1 MKNSRIA
8 LSLVAVLAL
17 AGCGAG
23 SSAADKEPVKNGDD
37 KSPLAEYMGDGF
49 INNSGGGMVTTRA
62 IGGPNESSEEQLA
75 KQRKIEESTA
85 ACMKSAGFDYVVV
98 PPEQKGKGK
107 FDEAFSLPPDKFAEQ
122 YGYGVSTIDWG
133 KPDDAE
139 KDDPNAKIR
148 KALSPN
154 AQKAYDNA
162 LNGQLAT
169 SGNGSGG
176 VISMQPADGKGKP
189 MDTGCRGKA
198 AEEVYGKAE
207 DHQADFAKFDSLFKD
222 LEALRKRFEADQR
235 VIDATSAWA
244 DCLADAGHSG
254 FKKLDDP
261 RSSIS
266 DKLDKLTG
274 AKKNGG
280 PTSAGGDGKG
290 NVTVFQAPSLD
301 KVPAAQ
307 LADLRK
313 EEIDL
318 AKADVGC
325 KKKVY
330 DEPAKKAQYELEKEF
345 VAANKT
351 QLEAYRD
358 SVSER

>member
-1 MKNSRIA
+1 MR
-8 LSLVAVLAL
+8 
-17 AGCGAG
+17 
-23 SSAADKEPVKNGDD
+23 
-37 KSPLAEYMGDGF
+37 
-49 INNSGGGMVTTRA
+49 
-62 IGGPNESSEEQLA
+62 
-75 KQRKIEESTA
+75 
-85 ACMKSAGFDYVVV
+85 
-98 PPEQKGKGK
+98 
-107 FDEAFSLPPDKFAEQ
+107 
-122 YGYGVSTIDWG
+122 
-133 KPDDAE
+133 
-139 KDDPNAKIR
+139 
-148 KALSPN
+148 
-154 AQKAYDNA
+154 
-162 LNGQLAT
+162 
-169 SGNGSGG
+169 
-176 VISMQPADGKGKP
+176 PADGKGKP

-222 LEALRKRFEADQR
+222 LDALRKRFEADQR
-235 VIDATSAWA
+235 VIDATAAWA

-254 FKKLDDP
+254 FKKLEDP
-261 RSSIS
+261 RTSIS

-274 AKKNGG
+274 AKKGG
-280 PTSAGGDGKG
+280 PSTAGGDGKG

-318 AKADVGC
+318 AKADQGC

-345 VAANKT
+345 VAANKS

>member
-37 KSPLAEYMGDGF
+37 KSPLAEYMGDGY
-49 INNSGGGMVTTRA
+49 INNSSGGMVATRS

-85 ACMKSAGFDYVVV
+85 TCMKTAGFDYVVV

-133 KPDDAE
+133 KPDDAD

-154 AQKAYDNA
+154 AQKAYDKA
-162 LNGQLAT
+162 LNGQLAI
-169 SGNGSGG
+169 SGNGGM
-176 VISMQPADGKGKP
+176 IAAQPAGGKGKP

-198 AEEVYGKAE
+198 AEEVYGKADE
-207 DHQADFAKFDSLFKD
+207 HQADFAKFDSLFKD

-235 VIDATSAWA
+235 VIDATAAWA

-280 PTSAGGDGKG
+280 PTSAGGDDKG

-313 EEIDL
+313 EEIEL
-318 AKADVGC
+318 AKADQGC

-330 DEPAKKAQYELEKEF
+330 DEPAKLAQYELEKEF